1 MLTKRRQPDAP
12 DMDSH
17 AVTPPP
23 LFLALLEAPRALTEA
38 SALWPSG
45 RFLRNLE
52 PGDGHAVMT
61 LPGFMASDNSTRT
74 LRRYLRSWGYGA
86 HPWDLG
92 RNFGVRNGEH
102 LDDALDERLLKL
114 YQQSGR
120 KVSLVG
126 WSLGGLLALEAARRN
141 SSIVRSVIS
150 LGSPLGDPKATNLWR
165 LYELLTGQQVTS
177 DEVRE
182 RILQLRQPIADVPV
196 TAIYSR
202 SDAVVSWKIA
212 QLPDCDMVESIGV
225 DASHLGMGFNPAVL
239 YAIADRLRQ
248 VEADWLPF
256 DNSGVRRFFFR

>member
-1 MLTKRRQPDAP
+1 VLTKRRQPDAQ
-12 DMDSH
+12 DIDSL

-38 SALWPSG
+38 GALWPSG

-61 LPGFMASDNSTRT
+61 LPGFMASDSSTRT
-74 LRRYLRSWGYGA
+74 LRRYLRSWGYDA
-86 HPWDLG
+86 HRWDLG
-92 RNFGVRNGEH
+92 RNFGVQHGER
-102 LDDALDERLLKL
+102 LDDALDERLHTL

-126 WSLGGLLALEAARRN
+126 WSLGGLLALETARRN
-141 SSIVRSVIS
+141 PSVVRSVIS
-150 LGSPLGDPKATNLWR
+150 LGSPLGDPKATNLWK
-165 LYELLTGQQVTS
+165 LYELLSGQQVTS
-177 DEVRE
+177 DEVLN
-182 RILQLRQPIADVPV
+182 RIKQLRQPIDGVPV

-212 QLPDCDMVESIGV
+212 QLPACEMVESIGV

-248 VEADWLPF
+248 VEGDWMPF
-256 DNSGVRRFFFR
+256 DNSGVRRFFYH